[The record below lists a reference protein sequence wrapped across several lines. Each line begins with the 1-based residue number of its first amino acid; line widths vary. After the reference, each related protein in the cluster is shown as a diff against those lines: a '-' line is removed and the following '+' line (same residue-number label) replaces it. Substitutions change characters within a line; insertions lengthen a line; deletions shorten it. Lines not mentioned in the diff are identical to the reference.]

1 MIVEKNGKIR
11 VLVVDDSAFMR
22 VALRKMMEEDS
33 TIEVAG
39 VARNGEEA
47 LYKIQ
52 DLKPDIVTMDIEMPV
67 MDGLT
72 ALQRIMKE
80 KPLPVIMI
88 SALTEEGADATFKAL
103 ELGAIDFIPKGGKS
117 YVNLDIV
124 KVAEQL
130 RQKIRAIVRKH
141 RWERLKG
148 GSLFSLRENLSEEQ
162 RGPQKPKDRTC
173 KKKCRIVA
181 LGVSTGGPL
190 ALHHMLPKIPA
201 DFQSSMLIVQHMPP
215 TFTGPFARR
224 LDAISLI
231 SVKEAA
237 EGDVLEPGCAYM
249 APGGIHMKV
258 KEEKPGRLR
267 ILLNSEPQELLFVPS
282 VDVMMESV
290 AENYYGRTLGV
301 IMTGMGS
308 DGLKGMTR
316 IKEKGGTTLAQEESS
331 CVVYGMPKVCVDK
344 GIIDQIV
351 LLDDLADE
359 IAFYAG

>member
-1 MIVEKNGKIR
+1 MIIEKNGKIR

-22 VALRKMMEEDS
+22 VALRKMMEKDS
-33 TIEVAG
+33 AIEVAG

-47 LYKIQ
+47 LSKIQ

-72 ALQRIMKE
+72 ALERIMKE

-148 GSLFSLRENLSEEQ
+148 GSLFTMRENVPKEQ
-162 RGPQKPKDRTC
+162 GGFKRPKDRTC
-173 KKKCRIVA
+173 KKKCRVVA

-201 DFQSSMLIVQHMPP
+201 DFKSSMLIVQHMPP

-224 LDAISLI
+224 LDALSSI
-231 SVKEAA
+231 SVREAT
-237 EGDVLEPGCAYM
+237 EGDVLEAGCAYM

-267 ILLNSEPQELLFVPS
+267 IMLDSQPQELLFVPS

-290 AENYYGRTLGV
+290 ADNYYGRTLGV

-308 DGLKGMTR
+308 DGLKGMIR

-344 GIIDQIV
+344 GVIDRIV
-351 LLDDLADE
+351 PLDNLADE
-359 IAFYAG
+359 IVFYAG

>member
-1 MIVEKNGKIR
+1 M
-11 VLVVDDSAFMR
+11 
-22 VALRKMMEEDS
+22 EDS
-33 TIEVAG
+33 NAVGAG
-39 VARNGEEA
+39 YRLDASALPMALGEFPNGEEA
-47 LYKIQ
+47 LDKIQ
-52 DLKPDIVTMDIEMPV
+52 DLKPDLITMDIEMPV

-72 ALQRIMKE
+72 ALEKIMKE

-148 GSLFSLRENLSEEQ
+148 GSLFTRKEGFSKKQTGLK
-162 RGPQKPKDRTC
+162 KPKERTR
-173 KKKCRIVA
+173 KKKCRVVA

-190 ALHHMLPKIPA
+190 ALHRMLPKIPV
-201 DFQSSMLIVQHMPP
+201 DFASSILIVQHMPP

-224 LDAISLI
+224 LDALSMI

-237 EGDVLEPGCAYM
+237 DGDVLEAGCAYI
-249 APGGIHMKV
+249 APGGIHMKM
-258 KEEKPGRLR
+258 KEEKVGQLR
-267 ILLNSEPQELLFVPS
+267 IVLDSEPEELLFVPS

-290 AENYYGRTLGV
+290 AENYYGPILGI

-351 LLDDLADE
+351 LLDDMADE
-359 IAFYAG
+359 IVFYSG